1 MLRIS
6 RIDQNGAGL
15 CLKLEGRL
23 SGEWVELLENELAEA
38 SRLTATLSLDLTAVD
53 FASAQATEVLRG
65 AAARGAR
72 VVGCS
77 PFLSKL
83 LMKSAP

>member
-1 MLRIS
+1 VLRIS

-15 CLKLEGRL
+15 CLKVEGRL
-23 SGEWVELLENELAEA
+23 SGEWVDLLESELEEA
-38 SRLTATLSLDLTAVD
+38 SRLTAMLSLDLAAVD

-65 AAARGAR
+65 ATARGVR

-83 LMKSAP
+83 LTENTP